1 MQNLKT
7 LMLDMDGTLLDL
19 AYDNFMWLTH
29 VPAVYAEHHRLEP
42 DEAREQLYGVYR
54 ELEGTLDWYCLDHWS
69 ERLEID
75 VLGLHRQQR
84 ERIQWLP
91 GALDFL
97 RAVAASPVRV
107 LLVTNSHQ
115 DTLALKAEV
124 TGLERY
130 FDAVYSSH
138 DIGHPK
144 EDQAFW
150 QSIDANESIDPPT
163 TLFVD
168 DNVSVL
174 RSAARFNTGALLHVT
189 RPDTS
194 APPKQ
199 HEEFD
204 GIESLAEIDTGGA
217 R

>member
-1 MQNLKT
+1 
-7 LMLDMDGTLLDL
+7 MLDMDGTLLDL

-29 VPAVYAEHHRLEP
+29 VPAVYAERHRLEP
-42 DEAREQLYGVYR
+42 DEARERLYDVYR
-54 ELEGTLDWYCLDHWS
+54 KLEGTLDWYCLDHWS

-75 VLGLHRQQR
+75 VLALHRQQR

-97 RAVAASPVRV
+97 RAVAAGPVRV

-130 FDAVYSSH
+130 FDAIYSSH

-150 QSIDANESIDPPT
+150 QAIDRNESIDPET

-168 DNVSVL
+168 DNVNVL
-174 RSAARFNTGALLHVT
+174 QSAARFDTGALLHVT

-194 APPKQ
+194 APPKR
-199 HEEFD
+199 HDKFE
-204 GIESLAEIDTGGA
+204 GIESLAEIDVGGA